1 MGTINRAPTTTMSRP
16 PISVC
21 IITHNEEKRIRQ
33 CLESV
38 KWAEE
43 IVVVDS
49 HSTDRTVEICKEYT
63 PRVYQRDWPGHVE
76 QKNFALNLASHEWA
90 LCLDADECLSPE
102 LSREIREELSRNG
115 DTFAGYVMSRHTF
128 YLGRWINH
136 GGWYPDHKL
145 RLFRRSLGSWGGINP
160 HDKVLLSAGNTKV
173 LKGELLHFNY
183 EDISSQIRTVDNFAR
198 IFVQNTLKNGTP
210 FSTPSVIASMLF
222 KPPIKFLEMYLLKGG
237 FLDGMA
243 GFIIAST
250 TAFYIFL
257 KYAKWWEAKRGE
269 NSGVSNQNKRN
280 SESFILN
287 PEFCSRDTQIIPADE

>member
-1 MGTINRAPTTTMSRP
+1 MTELMTRP

-21 IITHNEEKRIRQ
+21 IITYNEEKRIRQ

-38 KWAEE
+38 KWVEE
-43 IVVVDS
+43 LVVVDS

-76 QKNFALNLASHEWA
+76 QKNFALSLTSYEWA

-102 LSREIREELSRNG
+102 LSREIQEELSNNG
-115 DTFAGYVMSRHTF
+115 NTFAGYIMPRHTY

-136 GGWYPDHKL
+136 GGWYPDYKL
-145 RLFRRSLGSWGGINP
+145 RLFKRSLGKWGGINP
-160 HDKVLLSAGNTKV
+160 HDKVVLNAGATKI
-173 LKGELLHFNY
+173 LRGELLHFNY
-183 EDISSQIRTVDNFAR
+183 EDITSQIRTIDSFSR
-198 IFVQNTLKNGTP
+198 IFAQTMLKNGVS
-210 FSTPSVIASMLF
+210 FSTPAIIASMLL
-222 KPPIKFLEMYLLKGG
+222 KPPAKFLEMYILKRG

-257 KYAKWWEAKRGE
+257 KYAKWWEAKSTG
-269 NSGVSNQNKRN
+269 NSEFSSRN
-280 SESFILN
+280 SESCILN
-287 PEFCSRDTQIIPADE
+287 SSLTVVPSDE